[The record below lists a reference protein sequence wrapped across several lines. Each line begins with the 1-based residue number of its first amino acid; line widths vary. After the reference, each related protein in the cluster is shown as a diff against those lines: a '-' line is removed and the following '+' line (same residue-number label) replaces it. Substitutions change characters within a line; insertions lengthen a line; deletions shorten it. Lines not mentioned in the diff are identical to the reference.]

1 MGAHHSLRLPLSLH
15 LQGADVSGISDVQ
28 NPPQPSHPRK
38 SLEPAETMP
47 RPDEPAKRACCKFMD
62 SVEAICKKRLSS
74 AWGGHKPKD
83 DDSKETSA
91 ASLRLLWDRE
101 NCPKVKARPRPAP
114 PPNSGV
120 AGAKRKNSRFL
131 GAGVKRKPVRLEAA
145 SKSSAPWRGCVNSA
159 ASTDMCLFQFVCN
172 YWSI

>member
-74 AWGGHKPKD
+74 AWGGHKLKD
-83 DDSKETSA
+83 DESERIA
-91 ASLRLLWDRE
+91 LRLRQDLGLLHHPILVLLVPSERTLDFL
-101 NCPKVKARPRPAP
+101 VLVS
-114 PPNSGV
+114 SGSQS
-120 AGAKRKNSRFL
+120 G
-131 GAGVKRKPVRLEAA
+131 
-145 SKSSAPWRGCVNSA
+145 
-159 ASTDMCLFQFVCN
+159 
-172 YWSI
+172 